1 MHVTKKIFLAAFVA
15 IVTAAT
21 FLIPAGTI
29 HAAAHTPAFN
39 PKDPANAEK
48 LRTYAAEVKS
58 EKSLAK
64 NSLAQV
70 KSIAGTITSVKG
82 TDITITV
89 DHPEHGQPATVIVH
103 AASADVSRVAAN
115 VPDQKKI
122 HGADGSAQHSSR
134 KLGVHKSGKDQSRIT
149 TAVNA
154 GLTVGD
160 AINVSGLENKDG
172 TMTARRVSAH
182 AQKGPRQT
190 TVVTKPKA

>member
-1 MHVTKKIFLAAFVA
+1 M
-15 IVTAAT
+15 
-21 FLIPAGTI
+21 
-29 HAAAHTPAFN
+29 
-39 PKDPANAEK
+39 
-48 LRTYAAEVKS
+48 
-58 EKSLAK
+58 
-64 NSLAQV
+64 
-70 KSIAGTITSVKG
+70 
-82 TDITITV
+82 
-89 DHPEHGQPATVIVH
+89 H